1 MLKTHAT
8 GRRKALSGCFLRDL
22 GSVPF
27 SPSDCQVSDRRRSA
41 SLNENI
47 ARSIR
52 ALHAIGE
59 YTDQKQSDIR
69 GRGLM
74 QRQLKLEALE
84 DRRLLA
90 ITLTPNTA
98 IPLSPP
104 ALIMESRFR
113 DGRTETFQ
121 FSANSGQLFSAS
133 IEIPASELE
142 GRATLNDPNGE
153 EQFTVP
159 LTSIPTQFSF
169 EATVNGV
176 YDIRIDDHSGSP
188 FVSGRIEL
196 IQNAQHESAGLIPP
210 I

>member
-1 MLKTHAT
+1 MPDS
-8 GRRKALSGCFLRDL
+8 RID
-22 GSVPF
+22 
-27 SPSDCQVSDRRRSA
+27 
-41 SLNENI
+41 NM
-47 ARSIR
+47 ARPVR
-52 ALHAIGE
+52 ALLANGE
-59 YTDQKQSDIR
+59 YPVQKQSDIR
-69 GRGLM
+69 GRGVM
-74 QRQLKLEALE
+74 QRQLRIEALE

-210 I
+210 IWCSYFKKQNMKMASRTMPHGSTAIGIATENSTRKTSL